1 MIDVLNTLKL
11 YIYISDDL
19 DVLSMIS
26 TSRVYVNLER
36 VFTSANEIILKPHQR
51 TNTVTNWPEFRKK
64 QVYAVNLM
72 DIQQINGR

>member
-36 VFTSANEIILKPHQR
+36 VFTSANENAEARRLS
-51 TNTVTNWPEFRKK
+51 VC
-64 QVYAVNLM
+64 
-72 DIQQINGR
+72 